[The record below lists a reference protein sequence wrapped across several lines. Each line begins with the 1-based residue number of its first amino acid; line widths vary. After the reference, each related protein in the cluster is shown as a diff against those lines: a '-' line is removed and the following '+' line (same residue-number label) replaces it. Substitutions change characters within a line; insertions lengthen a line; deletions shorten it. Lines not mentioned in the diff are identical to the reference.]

1 VHRPT
6 LTARVAVPALLSS
19 FQITKDEFVKVV
31 QAAQLASKEV
41 KQVKEEIKSMDTDG
55 DGKVSAA
62 EIRAAADKAAAP
74 PPAP

>member
-1 VHRPT
+1 MPKGSIE
-6 LTARVAVPALLSS
+6 L
-19 FQITKDEFVKVV
+19 ID
-31 QAAQLASKEV
+31 AAEAGKKRSNY
-41 KQVKEEIKSMDTDG
+41 DTDG